1 MAAGYCAPSQKDF
14 ESKYLPLLKDFV
26 VYDGQTL
33 TLKDK
38 VFMLEDDD
46 KDDGEQAYS
55 LIRKLGIIVYDW
67 KAPVVSD
74 IKNTAR
80 LQELKDQIIK
90 GQLPRPKDFEFN
102 NLPTY
107 SDVAINNQ
115 CSKVTILT
123 HRGIN
128 ATLYIGFTR
137 NGYFYPVIPQIVP
150 EDIDVNDINNGNCLI
165 LPTQPYYNHTLKD
178 GIYYNNRQV
187 NVYYDGTLLLNIEW
201 RDSSNHMIQYDNGI
215 TIGNIDYNRSAE
227 GTCYHDGICQSY
239 CSYDVKGVLDGYT
252 GYHGDVKHG
261 RYYRK
266 DETHSIEANY
276 DNGFLSG
283 KLEYINLLNSKITH
297 QRYFRREAGILNY
310 TSGILYEERHAFVG
324 ISKYKFDDYNEILRF
339 NGDGCYDGIQLY
351 YSGENTI
358 EKLLSKRGLGDFSG
372 NSVGCQLQR
381 YFIHGKEYTH
391 QDYEI
396 IVNKRIL
403 DIKAVTRFPLD
414 LIKIVLEY

>member
-67 KAPVVSD
+67 KAPATD
-74 IKNTAR
+74 AKNAGR
-80 LQELKDQIIK
+80 LQELKDNMIK
-90 GQLPRPKDFEFN
+90 GQLPRSKDFEFN

-107 SDVAINNQ
+107 TDVVVNDEYP
-115 CSKVTILT
+115 KVTVLT

-128 ATLYIGFTR
+128 ATLYVGFTCG
-137 NGYFYPVIPQIVP
+137 GYFYPVMPQIVP
-150 EDIDVNDINNGNCLI
+150 EDIDVNDINNGNCWI
-165 LPTQPYYNHTLKD
+165 LPTQPFYNHTLKD

-187 NVYYDGTLLLNIEW
+187 NVYYGGTLLLNIEW
-201 RDSSNHMIQYDNGI
+201 RDSSSHMIQYDNGI
-215 TIGNIDYNRSAE
+215 IIGNIDYNRSAE
-227 GTCYHDGICQSY
+227 GTCYNNGFCQSY

-266 DETHSIEANY
+266 DETYSIEANY
-276 DNGFLSG
+276 DNEFLSG
-283 KLEYINLLNSKITH
+283 KLEYIKLGNLKSTH
-297 QRYFRREAGILNY
+297 QCYFRREAGILNY
-310 TSGILYEERHAFVG
+310 TNEILYEERHAFVG
-324 ISKYKFDDYNEILRF
+324 ISNYKFNDYNEILRF

-351 YSGENTI
+351 CSGENTI
-358 EKLLSKRGLGDFSG
+358 EKLLSKRGLGDFKG
-372 NSVGCQLQR
+372 NSVGC
-381 YFIHGKEYTH
+381 
-391 QDYEI
+391 
-396 IVNKRIL
+396 
-403 DIKAVTRFPLD
+403 
-414 LIKIVLEY
+414 